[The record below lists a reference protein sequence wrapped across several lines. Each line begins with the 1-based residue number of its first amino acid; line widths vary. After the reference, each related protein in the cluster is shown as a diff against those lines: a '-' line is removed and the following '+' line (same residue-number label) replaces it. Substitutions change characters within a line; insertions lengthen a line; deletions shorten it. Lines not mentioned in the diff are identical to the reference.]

1 MGDHL
6 GANRVCVGSSD
17 TPVVF
22 SLRTH
27 IPGTNLILQ
36 TRDNFLSC
44 LRYHCSPAL
53 PYTTHRA
60 QDIEYE
66 RYSDCSLRLSPSL
79 LRRVL
84 RPLSRVWHVGSLPKA
99 SALEGG

>member
-1 MGDHL
+1 MGDSL
-6 GANRVCVGSSD
+6 GANRLCVGSSD

-36 TRDNFLSC
+36 TRDNLLSC
-44 LRYHCSPAL
+44 LRYHRRLAL

-60 QDIEYE
+60 QHLESE
-66 RYSDCSLRLSPSL
+66 RYSDRSLRLYPSL
-79 LRRVL
+79 LRCVL
-84 RPLSRVWHVGSLPKA
+84 RPVSRVSRVRSLPKA
-99 SALEGG
+99 SVAGGG

>member
-1 MGDHL
+1 MGNNL
-6 GANRVCVGSSD
+6 GANHLCVGGSD
-17 TPVVF
+17 TSVVF

-44 LRYHCSPAL
+44 LRCHRSLAL

-60 QDIEYE
+60 QHIEYE
-66 RYSDCSLRLSPSL
+66 RYSDRSLRLSPSL
-79 LRRVL
+79 LRCVL
-84 RPLSRVWHVGSLPKA
+84 RPVSCVWHVGSLPKA
-99 SALEGG
+99 SVVEGG